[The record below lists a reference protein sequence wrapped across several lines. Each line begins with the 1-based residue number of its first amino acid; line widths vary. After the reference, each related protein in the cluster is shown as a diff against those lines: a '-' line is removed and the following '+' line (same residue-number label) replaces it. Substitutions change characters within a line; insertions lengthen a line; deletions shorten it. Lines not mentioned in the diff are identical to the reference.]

1 MQQRSFLERYV
12 KVIVVFAVIAGSAS
26 GIFGSVIQAPPMA
39 IGFWRLSFGLPFF
52 AVPFFKTGI
61 SELNAI
67 PKKSMIFTIMAGV
80 FLFLHF
86 FSWFSAVK
94 LTNIAS
100 ASVLAAL
107 HPLVVVFTTIFIFK
121 RHVGKRA
128 LMGIICALAGA
139 TMIAG
144 FDYKELAAGDFKGDV
159 LSIAAAIFMGLY
171 FAMGHEARKNISGT
185 TYVFLCFLF
194 CWICFSIGMISTGTP
209 FFGYSSSDWIYILG
223 LTVVCQIGAH
233 AVFNLCMGH
242 VSSLYVSTWESGEAV
257 SATMLAYV
265 FLGQV
270 PEQWQILGMIT
281 VVIGLLYYNY
291 YSNLEESQEKVQ
303 LDQMSNFDNGND
315 KNGKKVASD
324 EL

>member
-1 MQQRSFLERYV
+1 MQQKSFLERYV

-26 GIFGSVIQAPPMA
+26 GIFGSVIKAPPMA

-52 AVPFFKTGI
+52 AVPFLKTGI
-61 SELNAI
+61 DEVRSI

-86 FSWFSAVK
+86 FCWFSAVK

-107 HPLVVVFTTIFIFK
+107 HPLVVVFTTIFVFK
-121 RHVGKRA
+121 RHVGRRA
-128 LMGIICALAGA
+128 LMGIFCALAGA
-139 TMIAG
+139 SMVAG

-159 LSIAAAIFMGLY
+159 LSIATAIFMGLY

-194 CWICFSIGMISTGTP
+194 CWICFGIGMIFTGTP
-209 FFGYSSSDWIYILG
+209 FVGYSSSDWIYILG
-223 LTVVCQIGAH
+223 LTIICQIGAH

-257 SATMLAYV
+257 SATMLAYIL
-265 FLGQV
+265 LGQV
-270 PEQWQILGMIT
+270 PKQWQILGMVT

-291 YSNLEESQEKVQ
+291 YSNLDESQDRGHLNKE
-303 LDQMSNFDNGND
+303 LNFESN
-315 KNGKKVASD
+315 NGKDS
-324 EL
+324 EEGGC

>member
-1 MQQRSFLERYV
+1 MQQKSFLERYV

-26 GIFGSVIQAPPMA
+26 GIFGSVIKAPPMA
-39 IGFWRLSFGLPFF
+39 IGFWRLSLGLPFF
-52 AVPFFKTGI
+52 ALPFLKTGI
-61 SELNAI
+61 KELGEI
-67 PKKSMIFTIMAGV
+67 PKKSMIFTFMAGV

-86 FSWFSAVK
+86 FCWFSAVK

-128 LMGIICALAGA
+128 LMGILCALAGA
-139 TMIAG
+139 TMVAG
-144 FDYKELAAGDFKGDV
+144 FDYKELATGNFKGDI
-159 LSIAAAIFMGLY
+159 LSLATAVFMGLY

-194 CWICFSIGMISTGTP
+194 CWTCFGIGMISTGTA
-209 FFGYSSSDWIYILG
+209 FFAYSSSDWIYLLG
-223 LTVVCQIGAH
+223 LTIVCQIGAH

-257 SATMLAYV
+257 SATMLAYI
-265 FLGQV
+265 FLGQK

-291 YSNLEESQEKVQ
+291 YSNLEENSEKSQLSQEPNHKV
-303 LDQMSNFDNGND
+303 L
-315 KNGKKVASD
+315 SD
-324 EL
+324 ENSEDGGF

>member
-1 MQQRSFLERYV
+1 MQQKSFLERYV

-61 SELNAI
+61 NELKSI
-67 PKKSMIFTIMAGV
+67 PKKSMIFTILAGV

-86 FSWFSAVK
+86 FCWFSAVK

-121 RHVGKRA
+121 RHVGRRA

-139 TMIAG
+139 SMVAG

-159 LSIAAAIFMGLY
+159 LSVATAIFMGLY

-194 CWICFSIGMISTGTP
+194 CWICFGIGMISTRTQ
-209 FFGYSSSDWIYILG
+209 FIGYSSSDWMYILG
-223 LTVVCQIGAH
+223 LTIICQIGAH

-257 SATMLAYV
+257 SATMLAYI

-270 PEQWQILGMIT
+270 PEQWQFLGMIT

-291 YSNLEESQEKVQ
+291 YSNLEESQAKEHLNQSLNIDTGHEK
-303 LDQMSNFDNGND
+303 DSGEGGF
-315 KNGKKVASD
+315 
-324 EL
+324 

>member
-1 MQQRSFLERYV
+1 MQQKSFLERYV

-26 GIFGSVIQAPPMA
+26 GIFGSVIEAPPMA

-61 SELNAI
+61 IELKTI

-86 FSWFSAVK
+86 FCWFSAVK

-121 RHVGKRA
+121 RRVGRRA
-128 LMGIICALAGA
+128 LMGILCALAGA
-139 TMIAG
+139 TMVAG
-144 FDYKELAAGDFKGDV
+144 FDYKELATGNFEGDI
-159 LSIAAAIFMGLY
+159 LSIATAIFMGLY

-194 CWICFSIGMISTGTP
+194 CWLCFGIGMISTGTT
-209 FFGYSSSDWIYILG
+209 FFDYSSSDWIYLLG
-223 LTVVCQIGAH
+223 LTIVCQIGAH

-257 SATMLAYV
+257 SATMLAYI
-265 FLGQV
+265 FLGQT
-270 PEQWQILGMIT
+270 PEHWQILGMIT

-291 YSNLEESQEKVQ
+291 YSNLEESLEKTQ
-303 LDQMSNFDNGND
+303 LSQASNLDSENCNNSKEGGF
-315 KNGKKVASD
+315 
-324 EL
+324 

>member
-1 MQQRSFLERYV
+1 MQQKSFLERYV

-52 AVPFFKTGI
+52 AVPFFKIGI
-61 SELNAI
+61 HELKSI
-67 PKKSMIFTIMAGV
+67 PKKSMIFTILAGV

-86 FSWFSAVK
+86 FCWLSAVK

-121 RHVGKRA
+121 RHVGRRP

-139 TMIAG
+139 SMVAG

-159 LSIAAAIFMGLY
+159 LSVATAIFMGLY

-194 CWICFSIGMISTGTP
+194 CWICFGIGMIFTRTQ
-209 FFGYSSSDWIYILG
+209 FIGYSSSDWIYILG
-223 LTVVCQIGAH
+223 LTIVCQIGAH

-257 SATMLAYV
+257 SATMLAYI

-270 PEQWQILGMIT
+270 PEKWQLLGMIT

-291 YSNLEESQEKVQ
+291 YSNLEESQIKEHLNQSSSLDARHEKDSEEGG
-303 LDQMSNFDNGND
+303 L
-315 KNGKKVASD
+315 
-324 EL
+324 

>member
-1 MQQRSFLERYV
+1 MQQKSFLERYV

-61 SELNAI
+61 HELKSI
-67 PKKSMIFTIMAGV
+67 PKKSMIFTILAGV

-86 FSWFSAVK
+86 FCWFSAVK

-121 RHVGKRA
+121 RHVGRRA

-139 TMIAG
+139 SMVAG

-159 LSIAAAIFMGLY
+159 LSIATAIFMGLY

-194 CWICFSIGMISTGTP
+194 CWICFGIGMVSTGTP
-209 FFGYSSSDWIYILG
+209 FIGYSSSDWIYVLG
-223 LTVVCQIGAH
+223 LTIVCQIGAH

-257 SATMLAYV
+257 SATMLAYI

-270 PEQWQILGMIT
+270 PERWQILGMLT

-291 YSNLEESQEKVQ
+291 YSNLEEGQIKEHLNQSLNLDVRNEK
-303 LDQMSNFDNGND
+303 DS
-315 KNGKKVASD
+315 GKGGF
-324 EL
+324 

>member
-1 MQQRSFLERYV
+1 MQQKSFLERYV

-61 SELNAI
+61 YELKSI
-67 PKKSMIFTIMAGV
+67 PKKSMIFTILAGV

-86 FSWFSAVK
+86 FCWFSAVK

-121 RHVGKRA
+121 RHVGRRA

-139 TMIAG
+139 SMVAG

-159 LSIAAAIFMGLY
+159 LSIATAIFMGLY

-194 CWICFSIGMISTGTP
+194 CWICFGIGMISTGTS
-209 FFGYSSSDWIYILG
+209 FIGYSYSDWMYILG
-223 LTVVCQIGAH
+223 LTIICQIGAH

-257 SATMLAYV
+257 SATMLAYI

-270 PEQWQILGMIT
+270 PERWQILGMVT

-291 YSNLEESQEKVQ
+291 YSKLEEGQAKEHLNQYLNIEAGHEK
-303 LDQMSNFDNGND
+303 DSEEGGF
-315 KNGKKVASD
+315 
-324 EL
+324 